1 MTKKFDSSSFKDS
14 NKRFSIIQTEDSNTM
29 RNKRKIVTDTQ
40 GKERIIKEYYH
51 QIGQL
56 RMNKFW
62 NHKTF
67 PNLKKYKKETIVK
80 K

>member
-1 MTKKFDSSSFKDS
+1 
-14 NKRFSIIQTEDSNTM
+14 M